1 MQKIVRY
8 GSNICVHQS
17 TSRKRSGYIKKAVLY
32 IKSKYY
38 LAETEREKEGGETVI
53 WDNTEEIKE
62 MRRFRSR

>member
-1 MQKIVRY
+1 MCSPKHQQKE
-8 GSNICVHQS
+8 
-17 TSRKRSGYIKKAVLY
+17 KWLYIKKAVLY